1 MEKHHE
7 IILKLIYSGFSSQ
20 QLHRFFRQYRTYHFN
35 TNQFQFVLNN
45 LFPSV
50 NTKEKLERFNRIT
63 IEEIHDNLI
72 NYHVKICFFDMPE
85 YPQQL
90 LEIYDY
96 PFVLFYKG
104 DISYVHKKTLAI
116 VGSRERTSYTVNV
129 LESFMPKFIKN
140 DIVIVSGLAKGTD
153 SDAHLCAIHHHG
165 KTIGVLGFG
174 HGTHY
179 PKETH
184 MLRQLMEQTQL
195 VISEYPPN
203 AGVQKFRF
211 PERNR
216 IISGLSYGVFVTEAK
231 ARSGS
236 LITVDQAIDQNKNV
250 YCLPGDIL
258 NPHSMG
264 CNLRINEGAKMV
276 LEVQDILEDFNNL
289 I

>member
-1 MEKHHE
+1 M
-7 IILKLIYSGFSSQ
+7 ILKLIYSGFSTQ
-20 QLHRFFRQYRTYHFN
+20 QLHRFFRHYQTFHFN
-35 TNQFQFVLNN
+35 ANQFPFIFTH
-45 LFPSV
+45 LFPDSK
-50 NTKEKLERFNRIT
+50 TREKLERFKSIT
-63 IEEIHDNLI
+63 IEEIQTNLLKH
-72 NYHVKICFFDMPE
+72 NVQLCFFDMPE
-85 YPQQL
+85 YPQLL

-104 DISYVHKKTLAI
+104 DISLIHQKTLAI
-116 VGSRERTSYTVNV
+116 VGSRERTSYTINV
-129 LESFMPKFIKN
+129 LESFMPEFIQN
-140 DIVIVSGLAKGTD
+140 NIVIVSGLAKGTD

-165 KTIGVLGFG
+165 KTVGVLGFG

-179 PKETH
+179 PNETH
-184 MLRQLMEQTQL
+184 MLRQLMEQYHL

-203 AGVQKFRF
+203 VGVQKFRF

-236 LITVDQAIDQNKNV
+236 LITVDQAIDQNKQV
-250 YCLPGDIL
+250 FCLPGDII

-276 LEVQDILEDFNNL
+276 LKVQDILEDFNNL